1 MLLLFFLCK
10 FAPMKKLGLLILLY
24 ILIAPSLLNA
34 QEEDK
39 TKTNDSI
46 LVSNQDVLPLPA
58 DSAILTVDSLQNPID
73 SLGLPKSTI
82 KKPKDA
88 FDRTDLPSTYAW
100 KITPRL
106 GERILADRD
115 TSYLGFNQ
123 RNIVDGHDVA
133 VQYQANIGS
142 AAQTKIFF
150 NRPEKTRFIFLD
162 NYSYWHK
169 KPGDQLFL
177 NTKRPYSNIHYQ
189 SAGGKQNKEER
200 FMAEM
205 SSNFG
210 KKINVGFNFDYI
222 YTRGFYS
229 ESANKGLSYDVYGSY
244 IGDKYKLHVYLANNN
259 FTIKENGGITDDRYI
274 TDPIGDF
281 KVSSSKDIP
290 VNLKDTWNKMRGR
303 TLYATNRYDLGKD
316 YVVKVVDDTTTT
328 KVKKV
333 DYISPASVIFTT
345 HYTDQRRRIHTANS
359 ASLDK
364 YYVIGGLTNVAQPD
378 IKDVSKGE
386 TYITEMDDG
395 MAYWSYKN
403 TLALAMNEGFK
414 PWMKFGLTAFVE
426 YDMRKYALAEVSKMR
441 GAKSVHGDDALNIG
455 GVLSKEQGE
464 FFFFRVSAEKN
475 LLAGDLA
482 LEGEFTG
489 KVKIFGKELSAKA
502 KAYVKNQAP
511 TFFEKHFGSKYFQW
525 DRSDMKD
532 VNRVFIGG
540 ELTLPT
546 LSFSRTKISGGV
558 ENIKNYIYYG
568 SDRLVAQSSENVQV
582 VSLRIDQDLQAGI
595 LHWDN
600 QVIFQ
605 GTTADE
611 IIPLPSVS
619 VFSNIYLCSSI
630 AKALYFQLGFD
641 VHYHTKYYAP
651 GYEPI
656 TMQFYNQREKKIGN
670 FPIATGYIN
679 LNLKNTRFFIQMYNV
694 LSGVMDGNAFTM
706 PNYPVNPRV
715 LKFGLSWKFNN

>member
-10 FAPMKKLGLLILLY
+10 FAPMKKIGLLILLY
-24 ILIAPSLLNA
+24 ILIAPSLLKA
-34 QEEDK
+34 QEKVE
-39 TKTNDSI
+39 TKMTDSI
-46 LVSNQDVLPLPA
+46 SVRNQDQLTLPA
-58 DSAILTVDSLQNPID
+58 DSVILPVDTLLNSVDSLAM
-73 SLGLPKSTI
+73 LKSKI
-82 KKPKDA
+82 KKPKDV
-88 FDRTDLPSTYAW
+88 FDRKDLPNTYAW

-106 GERILADRD
+106 GERILVERD
-115 TSYLGFNQ
+115 TSYFGFNQ
-123 RNIVDGHDVA
+123 RNIVDGYDVA
-133 VQYQANIGS
+133 MQYQANIGS

-177 NTKRPYSNIHYQ
+177 NTKKPYSNIHYQ
-189 SAGGKQNKEER
+189 SGGGKQNKEER

-222 YTRGFYS
+222 YARGFYS
-229 ESANKGLSYDVYGSY
+229 ELANKGLTYNLYGSY
-244 IGDKYKLHVYLANNN
+244 IGDRYKLHVYVANNN
-259 FTIKENGGITDDRYI
+259 FTAKENGGITDDRYI
-274 TDPIGDF
+274 TNPVGDF
-281 KVSSSKDIP
+281 STSSSKDIP

-303 TLYATNRYDLGKD
+303 TLYATSRYDLGKD
-316 YVVKVVDDTTTT
+316 YVVKVVDDTTVT

-345 HYTDQRRRIHTANS
+345 HYTDQRRRIHTANP
-359 ASLDK
+359 ASMNK
-364 YYVIGGLTNVAQPD
+364 YYTDSLNYLSNVNQD
-378 IKDVSKGE
+378 INNGE
-386 TYITEMDDG
+386 IYLVEMDDQ

-426 YDMRKYALAEVSKMR
+426 YDVRKYALAEVTRMR
-441 GAKSVHGDDALNIG
+441 GAKSVHGDNALNIG

-489 KVKIFGKELSAKA
+489 KVKIFGKDISAKA

-511 TFFEKHFGSKYFQW
+511 TFFEKHFGSKYFKW
-525 DRSDMKD
+525 DRSDLKD

-540 ELTLPT
+540 ELTLPS
-546 LSFSRTKISGGV
+546 LSFSKTKISGGV
-558 ENIKNYIYYG
+558 ENVKNYIYYG
-568 SDRLVAQSSENVQV
+568 EDRLVAQSEKNVQI
-582 VSLRIDQDLQAGI
+582 VSLRIDQDFQAGI

-600 QVIFQ
+600 QVVFQ
-605 GTTADE
+605 GTTDDE
-611 IIPLPSVS
+611 IIPLPSLS
-619 VFSNIYLCSSI
+619 VFSNLYLSANV

-694 LSGVMDGNAFTM
+694 LSGVMEGNAFTM